1 MPFLLLIILI
11 LLIAIGG
18 YYLLPVLGAAAVASS
33 AIWGVI
39 LASILIFCVGILLF
53 FVFTSIGAL
62 LFISIIAFVLSLV
75 ALIFFPILFPILVPL
90 FIVLVVVGI
99 MRRRNQRRLDQAP
112 TRENQ
117 SNGQN

>member
-18 YYLLPVLGAAAVASS
+18 HYLLPVLGAAAIASS

-39 LASILIFCVGILLF
+39 LASVLIFCVGILLF

-62 LFISIIAFVLSLV
+62 LFISLAAFVLSLI
-75 ALIFFPILFPILVPL
+75 ALVFFPILFPVLVPL

-99 MRRRNQRRLDQAP
+99 MRRRNQRKLDQAP
-112 TRENQ
+112 AQNNQ
-117 SNGQN
+117 SSDQN